1 MLEVQDARV
10 TRVRRGVGPEQHRLL
25 RDHELVVELQPVE
38 RELELDR
45 SCRALELE
53 VQRLGGEV
61 EQLRIAPGYRPRHI
75 RLQAAPRTAAG

>member
-10 TRVRRGVGPEQHRLL
+10 TRVRRGVGPEQDRLL

-45 SCRALELE
+45 SCGALELE
-53 VQRLGGEV
+53 VQRL
-61 EQLRIAPGYRPRHI
+61 
-75 RLQAAPRTAAG
+75 